1 MSVYVLP
8 NLPVTNNITAL
19 AGGALTAATPVLSN
33 GFNEVLTVVTANDS
47 VVLPPAIMGA
57 SCLVHDMQATTA
69 TMRIYA
75 TANPYNGNAV
85 DGIVAHGAVA
95 VTAGTTGVTLALGHA
110 SLFICTTQG
119 QWKQVGDF
127 S

>member
-1 MSVYVLP
+1 MSIYTMP
-8 NLPVTNNITAL
+8 INPVTNGIVAL
-19 AGGALTAATPVLSN
+19 AGGALTAATPVLST

-69 TMRIYA
+69 TMKIYA
-75 TANPYNGNAV
+75 GANPFNNNVV
-85 DGIVAHGAVA
+85 DGIIAHGAVV
-95 VTAGTTGVTLALGHA
+95 VTAGSTGVTLALGHT
-110 SLFICTTQG
+110 SLFVCTTQG

-127 S
+127 A